1 MDMDNALRK
10 VSCLALIMAPLMT
23 FGTAASQDGTAETI
37 YHNAKVVTVNDSF
50 DIAEAVA
57 VKDGHIMAVGSNSQI
72 QALASTDT
80 KLVDLHGKTLLP
92 GFYDGHIHVGTSG
105 LPFGATFNVPTPDQL
120 DEVLTEQAAKVPAG
134 EWLVGVMNRPY
145 CHMKMPNRWELDAI
159 VPDHPVM
166 LACGVLKLTLNSQA
180 IGKAGLSKDTP
191 EPKDGLIVRDE
202 QGEPLGV
209 LTMGA
214 RSYALGVI
222 PKPAL
227 SDEQARENLRA
238 QLKKFPPMGVTSVNV
253 AGVRPNELRL
263 IQDVYARWGDE
274 LPRAT
279 LQIFMFP
286 GYDHVETSL
295 AEIEGLG
302 FRSGIGDE
310 RLKLGAIKM
319 AMDGAIAVPD
329 FKTIEPYDSQVSFGE
344 HGPWENHDGHFDGV
358 TVIPQDSLYK
368 VGKRAHDLGWQLGI
382 HTIGDAAAV
391 QAVEVLER
399 ILKESPKKDHRHHLH
414 HLTIRP
420 PEATLAKIADLDI
433 IVDTQPN
440 YTYYNNAFMLAAVSG
455 ERLETQNPQ
464 RSLLDHG
471 IKIAYGSDG
480 LPHGPLLGI
489 WAATTRI
496 GYDGKVYGAEEALK
510 VEEAIR
516 AYTQG
521 PAYLTFDENER
532 GSIEEG
538 KVADMVV
545 LAEDPLTID
554 PMQLR
559 DVAVEKTI
567 VAGEEVFAGSHVEPY
582 YQLPPAP

>member
-1 MDMDNALRK
+1 MENVMRK
-10 VSCLALIMAPLMT
+10 VAHLALAMAPLMA
-23 FGTAASQDGTAETI
+23 FHATATDPDGVADTI
-37 YHNAKVVTVNDSF
+37 YHNAKVVTVNNNF

-57 VKDGHIMAVGSNSQI
+57 VKDGRIMAVGNDSQI
-72 QALASTDT
+72 QTLASADT
-80 KLVDLHGKTLLP
+80 KLVDLQGKTLLP
-92 GFYDGHIHVGTSG
+92 GFYDGHIHVGTG
-105 LPFGATFNVPTPDQL
+105 PRPFGATFNIPTPEQL
-120 DEVLTEQAAKVPAG
+120 RKVLEQEAAKVPAG
-134 EWLVGVMNRPY
+134 EWLVGLMNRPY

-166 LACGVLKLTLNSQA
+166 LACGVLKLTLNSMA
-180 IGKAGLSKDTP
+180 IDKAGLSKDTP

-214 RSYALGVI
+214 RRYATSVI
-222 PKPAL
+222 PNPAL
-227 SDEQARENLRA
+227 SDDSARENLRA
-238 QLKKFPPMGVTSVNV
+238 QLKKFPPMGVTSVNI

-279 LQIFMFP
+279 LQIFLFP
-286 GYDHVETSL
+286 GYDNVETSL

-302 FRSGIGDE
+302 FHTGVGDD

-319 AMDGAIAVPD
+319 SMDGAIAVPD
-329 FKTIEPYDSQVSFGE
+329 FRTLKPYDGKVRFDE
-344 HGPWENHDGHFDGV
+344 RGPWENQKGDFDGV

-368 VGKRAHDLGWQLGI
+368 VGKRAHELGWQLGI

-399 ILKESPKKDHRHHLH
+399 ILKESPREDHRHHLH

-420 PEATLAKIADLDI
+420 PEETLAKLAELDI

-455 ERLETQNPQ
+455 NRLERQNPQ

-489 WAATTRI
+489 WAATTRM
-496 GYDGKVYGAEEALK
+496 GYDGKVYGAEEAIK

-516 AYTQG
+516 AYTLG
-521 PAYLTFDENER
+521 PAYLTFDEQQR
-532 GSIEEG
+532 GSIEKG

-545 LAEDPLTID
+545 LAEDPLTVD
-554 PMQLR
+554 PLHLR

-567 VAGEEVFAGSHVEPY
+567 VAGKEVFTGSHVEPY
-582 YQLPPAP
+582 YQTPPAQ